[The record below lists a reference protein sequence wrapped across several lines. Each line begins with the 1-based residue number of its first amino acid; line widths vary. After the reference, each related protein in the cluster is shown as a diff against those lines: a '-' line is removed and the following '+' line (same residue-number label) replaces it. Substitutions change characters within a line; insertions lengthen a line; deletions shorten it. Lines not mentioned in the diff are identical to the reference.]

1 MKIVYCFP
9 HCLSML
15 IQVSEVMAQTTC
27 KILIAETAP
36 IILSGLMQSI
46 KNFKEIPSR
55 IIEVNSRSSLL
66 NAISETSI
74 DLLIVNPTF
83 GGLLHPGEIRKNSLN
98 PDIKIFAIE
107 ISRLNKATLSL
118 YDEHLHVTDDMT
130 EIRNKVLGAINLEE
144 EEQDE
149 KENLSTREKEIIFH
163 VVKGFTNQEIADKL
177 FLSVHTVMTHR
188 RNIAR
193 KLQIHSATGL
203 TIYAIVN
210 KIIDLSEIKL

>member
-1 MKIVYCFP
+1 
-9 HCLSML
+9 
-15 IQVSEVMAQTTC
+15 MAPANNF

-36 IILSGLMQSI
+36 IILSGIVDSLKKI
-46 KNFKEIPSR
+46 KDFHASV
-55 IIEVNSRSSLL
+55 IEVDSRDSLFEIINSQ
-66 NAISETSI
+66 SI

-83 GGLLHPGEIRKNSLN
+83 GGLLHPDDIRKSSLN

-107 ISRLNKATLSL
+107 ISKLNKATLSL
-118 YDEHLHVTDDMT
+118 YDDHLHVTDDIP
-130 EIRNKVLGAINLEE
+130 EIKNKVTAAVNLNNREDE
-144 EEQDE
+144 E
-149 KENLSTREKEIIFH
+149 KENLSSREKEIISF

-210 KIIDLSEIKL
+210 KIVDLSEIKL